1 MIVKNLTWNI
11 EGFSRNAFNLLQLL
25 HQEDISFIFI
35 SEPWLH
41 LADAPLAL
49 EQYLPQYNYFL
60 NSEDRHDSLLS
71 LTQSRAHG
79 GTLAIWKK
87 EIDAYIT
94 VLEPTS
100 SHVLA
105 LILDRPGYRIS
116 AHITVYLS
124 TAGRDAD
131 FMRDLANLQDT
142 IDEINEKHPGA
153 LIFVRGDANASY
165 LPRKSNRRDELLR
178 FFITENKFCFVDF
191 NHKTYHHF
199 MNQGLSDSNI
209 DILLYPENNEETVN
223 KVLCSKTNHLVDSS
237 HDALI
242 STIALPCQPVSELS
256 DNDITAPRVEHTKHK
271 IVWSEEGIKAY
282 QNLLSMTLP
291 KLELEYSDID
301 LPETASVLFKVTN
314 HILTEAAKSTNK
326 FIDLGKSPKFR
337 KPRIPPDIREALKTK
352 GDALKALNSLEDIR
366 VV

>member
-209 DILLYPENNEETVN
+209 DILLYPENNEET
-223 KVLCSKTNHLVDSS
+223 T
-237 HDALI
+237 
-242 STIALPCQPVSELS
+242 
-256 DNDITAPRVEHTKHK
+256 
-271 IVWSEEGIKAY
+271 
-282 QNLLSMTLP
+282 
-291 KLELEYSDID
+291 
-301 LPETASVLFKVTN
+301 
-314 HILTEAAKSTNK
+314 
-326 FIDLGKSPKFR
+326 
-337 KPRIPPDIREALKTK
+337 
-352 GDALKALNSLEDIR
+352 
-366 VV
+366 